1 MNYHTWGE
9 HVIHYTT
16 EAAYNYLDTRY
27 IRFSML
33 EWSCEQMTYK
43 GTNMY
48 LIIIFNFTFIQLPD
62 LTSVQTSIDDVV
74 AQNLTGIALSV
85 CIK

>member
-1 MNYHTWGE
+1 MIE
-9 HVIHYTT
+9 
-16 EAAYNYLDTRY
+16 RS
-27 IRFSML
+27 R
-33 EWSCEQMTYK
+33 EQMTYK

-62 LTSVQTSIDDVV
+62 LTSVQTSIDSVV

-85 CIK
+85 GIK